1 MKTAFRLTVAAFGLA
16 IFNASA
22 ATLYVSLESTNPT
35 SPYAAWATTATNIRD
50 G

>member
-1 MKTAFRLTVAAFGLA
+1 MKTAFRLTIAALGLA

-35 SPYAAWATTATNIRD
+35 SPYAARATTATDFQD